1 MQFNSLG
8 FGDRFTFVLR
18 GSLVA
23 IKIDHDMAET
33 LDGQKFDM
41 NPDTP
46 IFKIMTFA
54 DLKFNQGFF
63 CVFANK
69 RIFAFKIDG
78 VTAIT
83 PDDVEFTPP
92 QNMEVSL

>member
-1 MQFNSLG
+1 MNMLTTKNPAGRDLTRPDPVVYCSRQRSGRTQMQFNSLG
-8 FGDRFTFVLR
+8 FGDRF
-18 GSLVA
+18 
-23 IKIDHDMAET
+23 
-33 LDGQKFDM
+33 
-41 NPDTP
+41 
-46 IFKIMTFA
+46 TFA

-83 PDDVEFTPP
+83 PDDVEFAPP